1 MKTGKTTAALALA
14 IACSASGELYARGF
28 GGAGAAAAIVS
39 LGYDDYAVGSNL
51 FGQGATTGG
60 QTGQPYGH
68 GMPSGPYSIGQSSG
82 TAANPVGTFTGYPG
96 GLGSSGGGLR
106 YFVGSNSAA
115 TSGATDATYT
125 IAPDGTVTQ
134 WGTRGAQVYQKGG
147 GGAGRFPTDGGLGG
161 ATTAT
166 ATSAGHATP
175 AWSTNAMISRGNA
188 VRASFDHYD
197 AFSPAWLTGHPKAW
211 TPTTWASGLTA
222 WDFATWPAMIT
233 WCGILGQPAFFDY
246 GNTIVVA
253 NGRVFVNGTD
263 IGTAEEY
270 GAGAIAIAQQ
280 GRAAQVGKDDAWMP
294 LGVFALVQG
303 DSQSGNQAF
312 ELAVN
317 KQGVLRGNFFEP
329 VVNTVAP
336 VVGEVEVKS
345 QRAAWS
351 VGDSEQVVFETGIYN
366 LTKPQSPVLVHMGTE
381 KTQQW
386 LLVRL
391 LRPTGN

>member
-1 MKTGKTTAALALA
+1 MTSGRRTAALAMA
-14 IACSASGELYARGF
+14 IVCAIGSAAYARGF
-28 GGAGAAAAIVS
+28 GGAVAAASIIS
-39 LGYDDYAVGSNL
+39 LGYDDTAAGSSL

-60 QTGQPYGH
+60 QTGSPYGH
-68 GMPSGPYSIGQSSG
+68 GMPTGPYSVGGSGG
-82 TAANPVGTFTGYPG
+82 TAANPVGSFTGYPG
-96 GLGSSGGGLR
+96 GLGASGGGMR
-106 YFVGSNSAA
+106 YFVGSSNTGNVTES
-115 TSGATDATYT
+115 TYT

-134 WGTRGAQVYQKGG
+134 WATRGAQVYQKGG

-161 ATTAT
+161 PSDGT

-175 AWSTNAMISRGNA
+175 AWSTNAMITRGSA
-188 VRASFDHYD
+188 VRESFDHYD
-197 AFSPAWLTGHPKAW
+197 AFTPAWLATHPKAW
-211 TPTTWASGLTA
+211 SPTTWTSGLSA
-222 WDFATWPAMIT
+222 WDFATWPAVIT
-233 WCGILGQPAFFDY
+233 WCNITGQPAFFDY

-263 IGTAEEY
+263 IGTAEDY
-270 GAGAIAIAQQ
+270 GAGALAIAKQ
-280 GRAAQVGKDDAWMP
+280 GRTAQVGKDDAWMP
-294 LGVFALVQG
+294 LGIFALVQG

-312 ELAVN
+312 ELAVD
-317 KQGVLRGNFFEP
+317 KQGVIRGNFFEP

-336 VVGEVEVKS
+336 VFGQVEVKS

-366 LTKPQSPVLVHMGTE
+366 LTKPQTPVLVHMGTE

-391 LRPTGN
+391 MKPAGSK